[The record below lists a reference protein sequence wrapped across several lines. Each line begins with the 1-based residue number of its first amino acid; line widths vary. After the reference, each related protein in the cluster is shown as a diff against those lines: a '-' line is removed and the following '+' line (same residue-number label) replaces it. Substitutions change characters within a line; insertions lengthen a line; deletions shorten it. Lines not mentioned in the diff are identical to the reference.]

1 MNNLMKKIKNDAQ
14 KAMKSGEKDL
24 SDSLKYLYS
33 LLQAEEARGSDF
45 DGLKVLQKELKN
57 KKEALKMFK
66 KGGRQ
71 DLADKEKKDIK
82 ILQRYLPEMLS
93 EKEIENIVSDVADK
107 VDQPDFGKIMGQVM
121 SKVKGRADGSKV
133 SKVVKRHLNSQ

>member
-33 LLQAEEARGSDF
+33 LLQAEEARDSDF
-45 DGLKVLQKELKN
+45 DGLRVLQKELKN